1 MYIGVYLHKVMN
13 YNDIMK
19 SLKKVKNL
27 GANFLQ
33 FYIGS
38 SYLTTLREK
47 IVLTENEIDNIKTY
61 MKKHN
66 IKIVFHGLVRL
77 NFCLDPTK
85 ERFKW
90 GVNNLI
96 YDMNLARKIGA
107 EGVIIHLGYYKTKKI
122 DITYNTCIKHFIESI
137 KYVLN
142 NIDYSVNNDSIN
154 DNKNSNNTNKPYIF
168 IETSCRQ
175 NNSIG
180 GTLEELAQLYNKIP
194 KKYRKRVKLCVDTAH
209 IFLAGYDIR
218 IKEEL
223 IKYFDT
229 FDKLIGIENL
239 SMVHLND
246 TLKELGSKI
255 NRHAPIGE
263 GYIFKDKQNLINLI
277 NILKKINVN
286 IILETDEVNYK
297 KEIKTIKNIID
308 KKSISKKIGGKNK
321 NKDKNNKELILKI
334 LTHLLLYY
342 KSLNKNN
349 NKSMRYRIDSYEK
362 CIKIIKSYNG
372 SIHSVNNIKNLPYIG
387 KGFIEKIDE
396 IIKTGKLKQYNNI
409 KKTFNFEKELEKEKK
424 SNNLLKVF
432 GIGNKKI
439 KELEK
444 MNIYSINNLK
454 RAKKNK
460 KIVLTHQQLLGLKY
474 YDKMERKI
482 SRNTIITITDKLR
495 TIVNNIYDKNN
506 NKKQQIEI
514 TNAGSFRAAKSY
526 SGDIDLLVHCDKI
539 NIKLINEIITKLINE
554 KIIVDIFLRGTKKII
569 SVINIDNK
577 FYQMDILFINTR
589 ELPWYLLYFGS
600 SRDFSKKIRLYASKK
615 GYKLNEKGLFDK
627 ISGKKIKVHVEK
639 EEDIFKFLKIK
650 YIKPENRNI
659 KSEFI

>member
-27 GANFLQ
+27 GGNFLQ
-33 FYIGS
+33 FYVGS

-47 IVLTENEIDNIKTY
+47 IVLTENEIDNIKKY
-61 MKKHN
+61 MKEYN

-90 GVNNLI
+90 GINNLI
-96 YDMNLARKIGA
+96 YDMNLANQIGS

-122 DITYNTCIKHFIESI
+122 DITYNICVKNFISSI

-142 NIDYSVNNDSIN
+142 NIDNN
-154 DNKNSNNTNKPYIF
+154 NSNNHPYIF
-168 IETSCRQ
+168 IETSCNQ

-194 KKYRKRVKLCVDTAH
+194 KKYRSRVKLCVDTAH

-223 IKYFDT
+223 IKYFET

-239 SMVHLND
+239 SIVHLND

-277 NILKKINVN
+277 NILKNYDIN
-286 IILETDEVNYK
+286 IILETNEDNYK
-297 KEIKTIKNIID
+297 KEIKTIKNIIEELPL
-308 KKSISKKIGGKNK
+308 KNRKIGGVNK
-321 NKDKNNKELILKI
+321 NKKTNKNKKDLILKI
-334 LTHLLLYY
+334 LTNMLIYY
-342 KSLNKNN
+342 KSLNKNK
-349 NKSMRYRIDSYEK
+349 NKTMKYRIDSYEK

-372 SIHSVNNIKNLPYIG
+372 NINSVNNIKSLPYIG

-396 IIKTGKLKQYNNI
+396 IIKTGKLKQFNNI
-409 KKTFNFEKELEKEKK
+409 KKNSKINFNLVLEKERK

-439 KELEK
+439 KTLEK
-444 MNIYSINNLK
+444 LNIYNINNLK
-454 RAKKNK
+454 RAEKSNK
-460 KIVLTHQQLLGLKY
+460 VILTHQQLLGLKY
-474 YDKMERKI
+474 YDKLERKI
-482 SRNTIITITDKLR
+482 KRNTIITITDKLR
-495 TIVNNIYDKNN
+495 KIINNICDE
-506 NKKQQIEI
+506 NKKIEI
-514 TNAGSFRAAKSY
+514 INAGSFRAGKLY
-526 SGDIDLLVHCDKI
+526 SGDIDLIVHTKNNNITLINKI
-539 NIKLINEIITKLINE
+539 IDKLIND
-554 KIIVDIFLRGTKKII
+554 KIIVDIFLRGPKKII
-569 SVINIDNK
+569 SIINFNNK
-577 FYQMDILFINTR
+577 FYQMDMLFINSND
-589 ELPWYLLYFGS
+589 LPWYLLYFGS
-600 SRDFSKKIRLYASKK
+600 SRDFSKIIRLYASKK
-615 GYKLNEKGLFDK
+615 GYKLNEKGLFNK
-627 ISGKKIKVHVEK
+627 ITGEKIKLNVKK

-659 KSEFI
+659 MSKFINII

>member
-1 MYIGVYLHKVMN
+1 MYVGVYLHKVMN
-13 YNDIMK
+13 YDDIMK

-33 FYIGS
+33 FYVGS

-96 YDMNLARKIGA
+96 YDMNLAHSIGA

-122 DITYNTCIKHFIESI
+122 DITYNTCIKYFIESI

-142 NIDYSVNNDSIN
+142 NVDYSVND
-154 DNKNSNNTNKPYIF
+154 TNKPYIF
-168 IETSCRQ
+168 IETSCNQ

-194 KKYRKRVKLCVDTAH
+194 KKYRGRVKLCVDTAH

-223 IKYFDT
+223 IKYFDK

-239 SMVHLND
+239 NIIHLND

-277 NILKKINVN
+277 NILKKYNLNILKKYNLN
-286 IILETDEVNYK
+286 IILETDEINYK

-308 KKSISKKIGGKNK
+308 SQSSYKSISKKIGGKNK
-321 NKDKNNKELILKI
+321 NKKELILKI
-334 LTHLLLYY
+334 LTHMVIYY
-342 KSLNKNN
+342 KSLNKNT
-349 NKSMRYRIDSYEK
+349 NKSMKYRIDSYEK

-372 SIHSVNNIKNLPYIG
+372 NIHSVNNIKHLPYIG

-396 IIKTGKLKQYNNI
+396 IIKTGKLQQYNNI
-409 KKTFNFEKELEKEKK
+409 KKTFNFNLELEKKSK

-439 KELEK
+439 KNLEK
-444 MNIYSINNLK
+444 MNIHSINNLK
-454 RAKKNK
+454 KAEQNK
-460 KIVLTHQQLLGLKY
+460 QIVLTHLQLLGLKY
-474 YDKMERKI
+474 YNKMERQI

-495 TIVNNIYDKNN
+495 NIINSIN
-506 NKKQQIEI
+506 NKNDIIQI
-514 TNAGSFRAAKSY
+514 TNAGSFRAGKSY
-526 SGDIDLLVHCDKI
+526 SGDIDLLVHCNKI

-554 KIIVDIFLRGTKKII
+554 KIIEDIFLRGTKKLIC
-569 SVINIDNK
+569 VINIDNK
-577 FYQMDILFINTR
+577 FYQMDILFINTN

-627 ISGKKIKVHVEK
+627 ITGKKIKLNVKK

-659 KSEFI
+659 KSEFL

>member
-1 MYIGVYLHKVMN
+1 MYVGVYLHKVMN

-27 GANFLQ
+27 GGNFLQ
-33 FYIGS
+33 FYVGS

-47 IVLTENEIDNIKTY
+47 IILTENEIDNIKTY
-61 MKKHN
+61 MKKYN

-90 GVNNLI
+90 GINNLI
-96 YDMNLARKIGA
+96 YDMNLASQIGA
-107 EGVIIHLGYYKTKKI
+107 QGVIIHLGYYKTKKI

-137 KYVLN
+137 KYVLDN
-142 NIDYSVNNDSIN
+142 LN

-168 IETSCRQ
+168 IETSCNQ
-175 NNSIG
+175 NNSVG
-180 GTLEELAQLYNKIP
+180 GTLEELSQLYNKIP
-194 KKYRKRVKLCVDTAH
+194 KKYRNKVKLCVDTAH

-223 IKYFDT
+223 IKYFSK

-277 NILKKINVN
+277 NILKKYNINM
-286 IILETDEVNYK
+286 ILETDEINYK

-308 KKSISKKIGGKNK
+308 SKSSYNFRSISKKINGGSNKNK
-321 NKDKNNKELILKI
+321 NKNKKELILKI
-334 LTHLLLYY
+334 LTNILFYY

-349 NKSMRYRIDSYEK
+349 NKSMKYRIDSYEK
-362 CIKIIKSYNG
+362 CIKMIKSYNG
-372 SIHSVNNIKNLPYIG
+372 NIHSVNNVKNLPYIG

-409 KKTFNFEKELEKEKK
+409 KKTFNFNLELEKGKK

-432 GIGNKKI
+432 GIGNKTI
-439 KELEK
+439 KDLEK
-444 MNIYSINNLK
+444 KSIYSINNLK
-454 RAKKNK
+454 KADRNK
-460 KIVLTHQQLLGLKY
+460 KIILTHQQLLGLKY
-474 YDKMERKI
+474 YDKIERSIK
-482 SRNTIITITDKLR
+482 RNTIITITNKLKG
-495 TIVNNIYDKNN
+495 IINNIYDKNN
-506 NKKQQIEI
+506 DNKQKIEI
-514 TNAGSFRAAKSY
+514 TNAGSFRAGKIY
-526 SGDIDLLVHCDKI
+526 SGDIDLLIHCNKN
-539 NIKLINEIITKLINE
+539 NIKIINKIIDKLINE
-554 KIIVDIFLRGTKKII
+554 KIIVDIFLRGPKKII
-569 SVINIDNK
+569 CIINFDNK
-577 FYQMDILFINTR
+577 FYQMDMLFINTK

-627 ISGKKIKVHVEK
+627 ITGKKIKLNVKK

-650 YIKPENRNI
+650 YIKPENRNLI
-659 KSEFI
+659 VKIN

>member
-27 GANFLQ
+27 GGNFLQ
-33 FYIGS
+33 FYVGS

-47 IVLTENEIDNIKTY
+47 IILTKDEVDNIKTY
-61 MKKHN
+61 MKKYN

-96 YDMNLARKIGA
+96 YDMNLASQIGA
-107 EGVIIHLGYYKTKKI
+107 CGVIIHLGYYKTKKI
-122 DITYNTCIKHFIESI
+122 NITYNTCIKYFIESI

-142 NIDYSVNNDSIN
+142 NID
-154 DNKNSNNTNKPYIF
+154 DNLKSNNSNKPYIF
-168 IETSCRQ
+168 IETSCNQ

-194 KKYRKRVKLCVDTAH
+194 KKYRERVKLCVDTAH

-223 IKYFDT
+223 IKYFST
-229 FDKLIGIENL
+229 FDKLINIENL

-255 NRHAPIGE
+255 NRHAPIGS

-277 NILKKINVN
+277 SILKRYNIN
-286 IILETDEVNYK
+286 IILETDEINYK
-297 KEIKTIKNIID
+297 KEIRTIKNIID
-308 KKSISKKIGGKNK
+308 SKLSYNKKIGGKNK
-321 NKDKNNKELILKI
+321 NKKELILKI
-334 LTHLLLYY
+334 LTSMLIYY
-342 KSLNKNN
+342 KSLNKSN
-349 NKSMRYRIDSYEK
+349 NKSMKYRIDSYEK

-372 SIHSVNNIKNLPYIG
+372 NIHSVNDIKNLPYIG
-387 KGFIEKIDE
+387 KGFVEKIDE

-409 KKTFNFEKELEKEKK
+409 KKTFNFNLEIEKKSK

-432 GIGNKKI
+432 GVGNKKI

-444 MNIYSINNLK
+444 LNIHSINNLK
-454 RAKKNK
+454 NAEHNK
-460 KIVLTHQQLLGLKY
+460 RIILTHQQLLGLKY
-474 YDKMERKI
+474 YDKMERQI
-482 SRNTIITITDKLR
+482 NRNTIIAITDKLR
-495 TIVNNIYDKNN
+495 KNINDDTNQK
-506 NKKQQIEI
+506 IEI
-514 TNAGSFRAAKSY
+514 TNAGSFRTGKLY
-526 SGDIDLLVHCDKI
+526 SGDIDLLVHCNKI
-539 NIKLINEIITKLINE
+539 NIKLINKIIDKLINE
-554 KIIVDIFLRGTKKII
+554 KIIVDIFLRGSKKII
-569 SVINIDNK
+569 CVINIDNK
-577 FYQMDILFINTR
+577 FYQMDMLFINTK

-627 ISGKKIKVHVEK
+627 ITGKKIKLNIKK

-659 KSEFI
+659 MVNFD

>member
-1 MYIGVYLHKVMN
+1 MYVGVYLHKVMN
-13 YNDIMK
+13 YDDIMK

-33 FYIGS
+33 FYVGS

-47 IVLTENEIDNIKTY
+47 IVLSQNEIDNIKTY

-90 GVNNLI
+90 GINNLI
-96 YDMNLARKIGA
+96 YDMNLAHSIGA

-122 DITYNTCIKHFIESI
+122 DITYNTCIKYFIESI

-142 NIDYSVNNDSIN
+142 NVDYIVND
-154 DNKNSNNTNKPYIF
+154 TNKPYIF
-168 IETSCRQ
+168 IETSCNQ

-180 GTLEELAQLYNKIP
+180 GTLEELAELYNKIP
-194 KKYRKRVKLCVDTAH
+194 KKYRSRVKLCVDSAH

-223 IKYFDT
+223 IKYFDK

-239 SMVHLND
+239 NMVHLND

-277 NILKKINVN
+277 NILKKYNLN
-286 IILETDEVNYK
+286 IILETDEINYK

-308 KKSISKKIGGKNK
+308 SKSSYKSISKKIGGNNKNKNK
-321 NKDKNNKELILKI
+321 NKDKDKDKDKKKIILKI
-334 LTHLLLYY
+334 LTHMVIYY
-342 KSLNKNN
+342 KSLNKNTN
-349 NKSMRYRIDSYEK
+349 NSMKYRIDSYEK

-372 SIHSVNNIKNLPYIG
+372 NIHSVNNIKHLPYIG

-396 IIKTGKLKQYNNI
+396 IIKTGKLQQYNNI
-409 KKTFNFEKELEKEKK
+409 KKTFNFNLELEKKSK

-439 KELEK
+439 KNLEK
-444 MNIYSINNLK
+444 MNIHSINNLK
-454 RAKKNK
+454 KAEQNK
-460 KIVLTHQQLLGLKY
+460 KVVLTHQQLLGLKY

-495 TIVNNIYDKNN
+495 NVINNIDDKI
-506 NKKQQIEI
+506 KI
-514 TNAGSFRAAKSY
+514 TNAGSFRAGKSY
-526 SGDIDLLVHCDKI
+526 SGDIDLLVHCNKI
-539 NIKLINEIITKLINE
+539 NVKLINEIITKLINE
-554 KIIVDIFLRGTKKII
+554 KIIEDIFLRGTKKLIC
-569 SVINIDNK
+569 VINIDNK
-577 FYQMDILFINTR
+577 FYQMDILFINTK

-627 ISGKKIKVHVEK
+627 ITGKKIKLNVKK

-659 KSEFI
+659 KSEFL

>member
-1 MYIGVYLHKVMN
+1 MN
-13 YNDIMK
+13 

-27 GANFLQ
+27 VGNFLQ
-33 FYIGS
+33 FYVGS

-47 IVLTENEIDNIKTY
+47 IVLTENEVNNIKTY
-61 MKKHN
+61 MTKYN

-90 GVNNLI
+90 GINNLI
-96 YDMNLARKIGA
+96 YDMNLASQIGSC
-107 EGVIIHLGYYKTKKI
+107 GVIIHLGYYKTKKI

-137 KYVLN
+137 KIVLDN
-142 NIDYSVNNDSIN
+142 IN
-154 DNKNSNNTNKPYIF
+154 DNLKTKNTNKPYIF
-168 IETSCRQ
+168 IETSCNQ

-180 GTLEELAQLYNKIP
+180 GTIEDYAQIYNKIP
-194 KKYRKRVKLCVDTAH
+194 IKYRSRVKLCVDTAH

-218 IKEEL
+218 IKDEL
-223 IKYFDT
+223 INYFDT

-277 NILKKINVN
+277 NILKKFDIN
-286 IILETDEVNYK
+286 IILETSEINYK
-297 KEIKTIKNIID
+297 KEIKIIKNMIGS
-308 KKSISKKIGGKNK
+308 KYLSSNNKHSSKKIGGKN
-321 NKDKNNKELILKI
+321 NKDLILKI
-334 LTHLLLYY
+334 LINMVIYY

-349 NKSMRYRIDSYEK
+349 NKTMKYRIDSYEK
-362 CIKIIKSYNG
+362 CIKIIKSYKG
-372 SIHSVNNIKNLPYIG
+372 DIHSSNNIKHLPYIG
-387 KGFIEKIDE
+387 KGFIDKIDE

-409 KKTFNFEKELEKEKK
+409 KKTFNFNLESEKKRK

-432 GIGNKKI
+432 GIGNKKL
-439 KELEK
+439 KELNSL
-444 MNIYSINNLK
+444 NIHNINNLK
-454 RAKKNK
+454 SAEKSK
-460 KIVLTHQQLLGLKY
+460 KIILTHQQLLGLKY
-474 YDKMERKI
+474 YDKMERSIK
-482 SRNTIITITDKLR
+482 RDDIITITEKLR
-495 TIVNNIYDKNN
+495 KNINNIYANDKNAN
-506 NKKQQIEI
+506 DKNANDKNANDKNANDKIKI
-514 TNAGSFRAAKSY
+514 TNAGSFRAGKSY
-526 SGDIDLLVHCDKI
+526 SGDIDLIVHMNKI
-539 NIKLINEIITKLINE
+539 NMKIINEIIDKLIND
-554 KIIVDIFLRGTKKII
+554 KIIVDIFLRGPKKII
-569 SVINIDNK
+569 CVIKFNNK
-577 FYQMDILFINTR
+577 FYQMDMLFINTK

-600 SRDFSKKIRLYASKK
+600 SKDFSKNIRLYASKK

-627 ISGKKIKVHVEK
+627 KTGKKIKLHVKK

-659 KSEFI
+659 IIKFN

>member
-27 GANFLQ
+27 GGNFLQ
-33 FYIGS
+33 FYVGS

-47 IVLTENEIDNIKTY
+47 IVLTKNEVDNIKTY

-96 YDMNLARKIGA
+96 YDMNLASQIGA
-107 EGVIIHLGYYKTKKI
+107 CGVIIHLGYYKTKKI
-122 DITYNTCIKHFIESI
+122 DITYNTCIKYFIESI

-142 NIDYSVNNDSIN
+142 NID
-154 DNKNSNNTNKPYIF
+154 DNINSNNSNKPYIF
-168 IETSCRQ
+168 IETSCNQ

-194 KKYRKRVKLCVDTAH
+194 KKYRTRVKLCVDTAH

-229 FDKLIGIENL
+229 FDKLINIENL

-255 NRHAPIGE
+255 NRHAPIGS

-277 NILKKINVN
+277 SILKRYNIN
-286 IILETDEVNYK
+286 IILETDEINYK
-297 KEIKTIKNIID
+297 KEIRTIKNIID
-308 KKSISKKIGGKNK
+308 LPSNVNNKIGGTNK
-321 NKDKNNKELILKI
+321 NKKELILKI
-334 LTHLLLYY
+334 LTSMLIYY
-342 KSLNKNN
+342 KSLNKSN
-349 NKSMRYRIDSYEK
+349 NKSMKYRIDSYEK

-372 SIHSVNNIKNLPYIG
+372 NIHSVNNIKNLPYIG
-387 KGFIEKIDE
+387 KGFVEKIDE

-409 KKTFNFEKELEKEKK
+409 KKTFNFNLEIEKKSK

-432 GIGNKKI
+432 GVGNKKI

-444 MNIYSINNLK
+444 LNIHNINNLK
-454 RAKKNK
+454 NAEKNK
-460 KIVLTHQQLLGLKY
+460 KIILTHQQLLGLKY
-474 YDKMERKI
+474 YDKMERQI
-482 SRNTIITITDKLR
+482 NRNTIITITDKLR
-495 TIVNNIYDKNN
+495 TIINNIDDTNQKV
-506 NKKQQIEI
+506 EI
-514 TNAGSFRAAKSY
+514 TNAGSFRTGKLY
-526 SGDIDLLVHCDKI
+526 SGDIDLLVHCNKI
-539 NIKLINEIITKLINE
+539 NIKLINKIIDKLINQ
-554 KIIVDIFLRGTKKII
+554 KIIVDIFLRGSKKII
-569 SVINIDNK
+569 CIINIDNK
-577 FYQMDILFINTR
+577 FYQMDMLFINTK

-627 ISGKKIKVHVEK
+627 ITGKKIKLNIK
-639 EEDIFKFLKIK
+639 TEEDIFKFLKIK

-659 KSEFI
+659 MVKFD

>member
-1 MYIGVYLHKVMN
+1 
-13 YNDIMK
+13 MK

-33 FYIGS
+33 FYVGS

-47 IVLTENEIDNIKTY
+47 IVLSENEIENIKTF

-96 YDMNLARKIGA
+96 YDMNLAQKIGA

-122 DITYNTCIKHFIESI
+122 DITYNICIKHFIESI
-137 KYVLN
+137 KFVL
-142 NIDYSVNNDSIN
+142 DNNDNI
-154 DNKNSNNTNKPYIF
+154 NSNNSNKPYIF
-168 IETSCRQ
+168 IETSCNQ
-175 NNSIG
+175 NNSVG

-194 KKYRKRVKLCVDTAH
+194 KKYKGRVKLCVDSAH

-218 IKEEL
+218 MKEEL
-223 IKYFDT
+223 YKYFDT

-277 NILKKINVN
+277 NILKKNNIN
-286 IILETDEVNYK
+286 IILETDEINYK
-297 KEIKTIKNIID
+297 KEIKTIKKIINLPLNNT
-308 KKSISKKIGGKNK
+308 KIGGKNK
-321 NKDKNNKELILKI
+321 NKKELILKI
-334 LTHLLLYY
+334 LTHMLIYY

-349 NKSMRYRIDSYEK
+349 NKSMIYRIDSYEK

-372 SIHSVNNIKNLPYIG
+372 EIESVNDIKNLPYIG

-409 KKTFNFEKELEKEKK
+409 KKNFNFNLEFEKK
-424 SNNLLKVF
+424 KKTNNLLKVF
-432 GIGNKKI
+432 GLGNKKI
-439 KELEK
+439 KSLEK
-444 MNIYSINNLK
+444 MNIHSINNLK
-454 RAKKNK
+454 NASKSK
-460 KIVLTHQQLLGLKY
+460 KIILTHQQLLGLKY
-474 YDKMERKI
+474 YNKIERSI
-482 SRNTIITITDKLR
+482 DRNTIITITNKLR
-495 TIVNNIYDKNN
+495 PMLNNIYNICKDK
-506 NKKQQIEI
+506 IEI
-514 TNAGSFRAAKSY
+514 TNAGSFRAGKKY
-526 SGDIDLLVHCDKI
+526 SGDIDLLVHCKKI
-539 NIKLINEIITKLINE
+539 NTEIINKIINKLIND
-554 KIIVDIFLRGTKKII
+554 KIIVDIFLRGSKKII
-569 SVINIDNK
+569 CIIKFDNK
-577 FYQMDILFINTR
+577 LYQMDMLFINTK

-615 GYKLNEKGLFDK
+615 GYKLNEKGLFNK
-627 ISGKKIKVHVEK
+627 ITGKKIKLNVK
-639 EEDIFKFLKIK
+639 TEEDIFKFLKIK

-659 KSEFI
+659 MVKFN

>member
-13 YNDIMK
+13 YDDIIK
-19 SLKKVKNL
+19 SLKKVKKL

-33 FYIGS
+33 FYVGS

-47 IVLTENEIDNIKTY
+47 IILSENEIENIKTY

-90 GVNNLI
+90 GINNLI
-96 YDMNLARKIGA
+96 YDMNLAQRIGT

-137 KYVLN
+137 KFVL
-142 NIDYSVNNDSIN
+142 DNNDNI
-154 DNKNSNNTNKPYIF
+154 NSNNINKPYIF
-168 IETSCRQ
+168 IETSCNQ
-175 NNSIG
+175 QNSIG
-180 GTLEELAQLYNKIP
+180 GTLEELSQLYNKIP
-194 KKYRKRVKLCVDTAH
+194 KKYKGRVKLCVDTAH

-223 IKYFDT
+223 YKYFDT

-277 NILKKINVN
+277 NILKKNNIN
-286 IILETDEVNYK
+286 IILETDEINYK

-308 KKSISKKIGGKNK
+308 LPLNNTKIGGKNK
-321 NKDKNNKELILKI
+321 NKKELILKI
-334 LTHLLLYY
+334 LTHMLIYY

-349 NKSMRYRIDSYEK
+349 NKSMKYRIDSYEK

-372 SIHSVNNIKNLPYIG
+372 EIESVNDIKNLPYIG

-409 KKTFNFEKELEKEKK
+409 KKKFNFNLEFEKKQK

-432 GIGNKKI
+432 GLGNKKI
-439 KELEK
+439 KSLEK
-444 MNIYSINNLK
+444 MNIHSINNLK
-454 RAKKNK
+454 SASKSK
-460 KIVLTHQQLLGLKY
+460 KIILTHQQLLGLKY
-474 YDKMERKI
+474 YNKMERSI
-482 SRNTIITITDKLR
+482 DRNTIITITNKLR
-495 TIVNNIYDKNN
+495 AMLNNIYNICKDR
-506 NKKQQIEI
+506 IEI
-514 TNAGSFRAAKSY
+514 TNAGSFRAKKKN
-526 SGDIDLLVHCDKI
+526 SGDIDLLVHSKKI
-539 NIKLINEIITKLINE
+539 NTEIINKIIDKLIND
-554 KIIVDIFLRGTKKII
+554 KIIVDIFLRGSKKII
-569 SVINIDNK
+569 CVIKFDNK
-577 FYQMDILFINTR
+577 FYQMDMLFINTK

-615 GYKLNEKGLFDK
+615 GYKLNEKGLFNK
-627 ISGKKIKVHVEK
+627 ITGKKIKLNVK
-639 EEDIFKFLKIK
+639 TEEDIFKFLKIK

-659 KSEFI
+659 MVKFN